1 MHALLCRFRSPSS
14 FLIFFQAKYTHHH
27 ELLRKYQSLQ
37 DANVLNH
44 QTHQVEMEKQLVV
57 VDAKIAKLLNAIAG
71 LRIQHKSYDD
81 VFDRVNTL
89 ANDILRE

>member
-1 MHALLCRFRSPSS
+1 
-14 FLIFFQAKYTHHH
+14 
-27 ELLRKYQSLQ
+27 
-37 DANVLNH
+37 
-44 QTHQVEMEKQLVV
+44 VEMEKRLAF

-89 ANDILRE
+89 ANDILCE